1 MINFVRGNKKN
12 VGLILIV
19 AVVITWLASGW
30 AAEQQL
36 RQEQQALYQS
46 RIEQQAEVMTGL
58 MAANAILMGTWQNEK
73 QRTEE
78 AELEISR
85 ANGRL
90 GPMQRKINDLE
101 TSVNRMR
108 NNWTSELEVGR

>member
-19 AVVITWLASGW
+19 AVAVTWLAAGW
-30 AAEQQL
+30 AGEHRL
-36 RQEQQALYQS
+36 RMEHREIYQS
-46 RIEQQAEVMTGL
+46 RIEQQAEMMTGL

-90 GPMQRKINDLE
+90 GPMQRKINELERSMDL
-101 TSVNRMR
+101 VRD
-108 NNWTSELEVGR
+108 NWTSEVGVE

>member
-19 AVVITWLASGW
+19 AVVVTWLASGW

-46 RIEQQAEVMTGL
+46 SIEQQAEVMTGL

-90 GPMQRKINDLE
+90 GPMQRKINELERSIDL
-101 TSVNRMR
+101 SND
-108 NNWTSELEVGR
+108 NWTSEVGVE

>member
-1 MINFVRGNKKN
+1 MIKFVCGNKRN
-12 VGLILIV
+12 VLLIMGV
-19 AVVITWLASGW
+19 AVAITWLASGW
-30 AAEQQL
+30 AAEQKL

-46 RIEQQAEVMTGL
+46 RIEQQAEVMAGL

-78 AELEISR
+78 AEQEISR

-90 GPMQRKINDLE
+90 GPMQRKINELE
-101 TSVNRMR
+101 TSVERMR
-108 NNWTSELEVGR
+108 NSWTSQLETGR